1 MIIYYYYFFH
11 KKMHKNYKN
20 GIVSGNTIRF
30 GGYNKKTNRN
40 FIIINDE
47 KVKIDKLNYS
57 SYKNSIKNYK
67 NNDTELIDY

>member
-1 MIIYYYYFFH
+1 
-11 KKMHKNYKN
+11 MHKNYKH
-20 GIVSGNTIRF
+20 GIISGNTIRF

-40 FIIINDE
+40 FIIIDDE

-67 NNDTELIDY
+67 NNDSDLIDY